1 MRLQPFVF
9 DAPKVVFGEGTINK
23 VGEEVAVYG
32 KKALLVSF
40 REAHVKSLGLW
51 DKVKAS
57 CDAAGVELIP
67 YFDVKPNPTAEHCY
81 PAIEICKKEGVEV
94 VIGLGGGSVMDS
106 AKFIA
111 IGAKYDGDPWDF
123 YLGKAQLK
131 ETLPTVMVVTN
142 PATSSET
149 NGTSVMNNEKLR
161 RKDGMAN
168 PIMKPKCAILDP
180 ELTYDIPLKGTAN
193 CCADIVSHLLESYL
207 GHEIEFAPYQNH
219 FCEGGIRSIMEIMDR
234 LLVDPKD
241 KEARSILMWQAC
253 YAWNGFYDSGF
264 GLHNS
269 NIHILGHSLSNFY
282 DTPHG
287 AAMSITILAT
297 LKYYVNERTAK
308 YAALAREVFG
318 ITEKDDMIAAKAG
331 IAAFEAWFKKIGT
344 PTTLA
349 EAGITDEDAVEKLAV
364 DAYQTSI
371 AWGESEYW
379 KYSVDVMRQ
388 QFELVK

>member
-1 MRLQPFVF
+1 MRLQPFTF
-9 DAPKVVFGEGTINK
+9 FAPKVVYGEGAISK
-23 VGEEVAVYG
+23 VGEECAVFG
-32 KKALLVSF
+32 KKALMVSF
-40 REAHVKSLGLW
+40 REAHVKEMGLW
-51 DKVKAS
+51 DKVRES
-57 CDAAGVELIP
+57 CAAAGVEVIP

-81 PAIEICKKEGVEV
+81 PAIEICKKEHVDV

-106 AKFIA
+106 AKFIG

-123 YLGKAQLK
+123 FAGKAELK

-149 NGTSVMNNEKLR
+149 NGTAVMNNLALQ
-161 RKDGMAN
+161 RKDGCAN

-180 ELTYDIPLKGTAN
+180 ELTYGIPIRGTAY

-207 GHEIEFAPYQNH
+207 GSEIDFAPYQNH

-234 LLVDPKD
+234 LLVDPRD
-241 KEARSILMWQAC
+241 PEARGILMWQAS
-253 YAWNGFYDSGF
+253 YAWNGFYDSGY

-297 LKYYVNERTAK
+297 LRYYLNERTAK
-308 YAALAREVFG
+308 YAQLAREVFG
-318 ITEKDDMIAAKAG
+318 VRSDDDMIAAKAG
-331 IAAFEAWFKKIGT
+331 IAAIEAWFKKIGA

-349 EAGITDEDAVEKLAV
+349 EAGITDPDACDKMAEDAYKTAV
-364 DAYQTSI
+364 
-371 AWGESEYW
+371 AWGEGEHW
-379 KYSVDVMRQ
+379 KYSVQVCRE
-388 QFELVK
+388 QFELCK